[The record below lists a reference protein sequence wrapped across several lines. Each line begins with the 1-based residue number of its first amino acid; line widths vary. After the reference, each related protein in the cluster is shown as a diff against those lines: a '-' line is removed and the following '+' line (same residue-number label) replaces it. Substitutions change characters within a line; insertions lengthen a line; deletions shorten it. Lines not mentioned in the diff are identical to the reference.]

1 MPNPAAVQGLTVA
14 IASNE
19 GYGGS
24 GKASKYNNPGDIKAP
39 WTGYPADSVGI
50 TQFPSI
56 EAGTAALNHQAS
68 LILNGSAVYNPNM
81 TIDQAARTYV
91 GKTDAGAATAGA
103 NWAKTLDPSGKLVTP
118 DTTLAQYQQLVESGQ
133 LTPPTQLPNPAANNG
148 PNNTSPGNSASA
160 PLKNQQQDSMD
171 LPDRNASAV
180 TYSPLDNP
188 FEQGQIIQQLDTDLV
203 INKNLDETAWYDDR
217 GMVTGNKR
225 IRDFVAPISFRM
237 LINGNTLSTNGL
249 SGTPIQ
255 VELNAS
261 VKSYSKTLR
270 HVYTK
275 NPTRTGIHITF
286 WGQQADLI
294 EAQCTT
300 GVFMNQLG
308 LTDFMSTAKFS
319 PDLVQLINEGFAHT
333 INNSTGNVDVA
344 LKVTNKLPNP
354 NNTLSAYRV
363 AAQDAFVE
371 LLSLF
376 KSNGNVWFRKDNYTG
391 AFSQSDQAGIA
402 TWSPSVGTSTQ
413 QGNARNN
420 DVMTR
425 GSIAMQLK
433 NSTYLG
439 FFKSLSWTQ
448 DANNPFQWNF
458 NFVFQVERTI
468 ELLEYPV
475 GG

>member
-1 MPNPAAVQGLTVA
+1 MPSPDPAVQGLTVA
-14 IASNE
+14 IAQNE
-19 GYGGS
+19 GYGVA

-39 WTGYPADSVGI
+39 WTGFPADSAGI
-50 TQFPSI
+50 TKFPTI
-56 EAGTAALNHQAS
+56 EAGEAALNHQAS
-68 LILNGSAVYNPNM
+68 LILNGSPNYNPQM
-81 TIDQAARTYV
+81 TIAQAAAKY
-91 GKTDAGAATAGA
+91 TDNDPNAAS
-103 NWAKTLDPSGKLVTP
+103 NWSKTLDPSGKLVTP
-118 DTTLAQYQQLVESGQ
+118 DTTLAQYNQLVASGK
-133 LTPPTQLPNPAANNG
+133 LTPPQNLPNPAANNG
-148 PNNTSPGNSASA
+148 PNNTSPGNNASA
-160 PLKNQQQDSMD
+160 PQDKQQQDEMD

-203 INKNLDETAWYDDR
+203 INKNLDETPWYKDG
-217 GMVTGNKR
+217 GMVTGNPR
-225 IRDFVAPISFRM
+225 IRGFVAPISFRM
-237 LINGNTLSTNGL
+237 LINGNPLNTKGL
-249 SGTPIQ
+249 DPTGKPIEVQ
-255 VELNAS
+255 LNAS
-261 VKSYSKTLR
+261 VKSYSKTMR

-300 GVFMNQLG
+300 GVFMNQMG

-319 PDLVQLINEGFAHT
+319 TDLINLLNQGFAHT
-333 INNSTGNVDVA
+333 INNSTGNVDTA
-344 LKVTNKLPNP
+344 LKITQQRTTNPSG
-354 NNTLSAYRV
+354 LSAFRV

-402 TWSPSVGTSTQ
+402 TWSPTAGTSTQ

-448 DANNPFQWNF
+448 DASNPFQWNF